1 MKFNHNKIYALFVT
15 MVLLVLSM
23 EQVQAGVNADL
34 MFTPYNLTQRH
45 ENMREFELTAGQARR
60 KIEHTLV
67 NYLLGKTIDQYLDFG
82 EDDTTS
88 RKSFKRLKLRLN
100 HHRAIFVY
108 QYNFY

>member
-1 MKFNHNKIYALFVT
+1 MNFIIHKIYTIFAAMFLTVW
-15 MVLLVLSM
+15 SI
-23 EQVQAGVNADL
+23 EQVQAGVNTDL

-45 ENMREFELTAGQARR
+45 ENMREFELTAGQARS